1 MIVNNKSIIGC
12 VVFTSI
18 LLWISKRN
26 HTSTTSYRRTLWR
39 LSRYHNPET
48 VGLRHN
54 TTNNNELNNKNAIS
68 SRQLN
73 ILSLG
78 GSKTFGSGVDTTETF
93 TYVLGQHLNA
103 ARADNLGIPA
113 TGSFHSS
120 MCIQSMLRDYGHTNN
135 VEQDVIYDVVILE
148 FSTNED
154 IVSKSSKASLRLLVH
169 RIRLRYPDA
178 LIIYV
183 HSSRFEFLKRIAF
196 LKRNK
201 KANQRFSV
209 IKRAI
214 DEVGGVLYSL
224 PIPKSADEVAIIEEW
239 FQEDKH
245 HFSAKG
251 HYQIALDLGHII
263 NERMIADWPRDG
275 TWGRGDRCYS
285 WFLKKGEIPTE
296 VKLSGGTM
304 NQFRM
309 FKGAYEV
316 SQPNTAVI
324 EFPVNEGSV
333 VYMNYMTIGLVQQYP
348 SVQITSTGG
357 ISTQVFKPMPI
368 TDNYH
373 FTKLANLGRARSN
386 KIVLSVTPIEEKGL
400 PFRIV
405 GVTSCPACDDIAENV
420 KIQMG
425 NI

>member
-1 MIVNNKSIIGC
+1 
-12 VVFTSI
+12 
-18 LLWISKRN
+18 
-26 HTSTTSYRRTLWR
+26 
-39 LSRYHNPET
+39 

-54 TTNNNELNNKNAIS
+54 TTNNNDLNNKHAIS

-78 GSKTFGSGVDTTETF
+78 GSKTLGSGVDTTETF
-93 TYVLGQHLNA
+93 TYVLGQHLN

-120 MCIQSMLRDYGHTNN
+120 MCIQSMLRDYGRTNN
-135 VEQDVIYDVVILE
+135 VEEDVIYDIVILE
-148 FSTNED
+148 FSTND
-154 IVSKSSKASLRLLVH
+154 HVVSLESSKTSLNLLVR

-178 LIIYV
+178 LIIYL
-183 HSSRFEFLKRIAF
+183 HSYYFMYSDNLDVERKSVFK
-196 LKRNK
+196 KRNRNAK
-201 KANQRFSV
+201 QRFGN
-209 IKRAI
+209 IKHAI

-224 PIPKSADEVAIIEEW
+224 PSPFGQSADEVAIIEEW
-239 FQEDKH
+239 FQEDFH

-285 WFLKKGEIPTE
+285 WFLEKGEIPPE

-304 NQFRM
+304 NQFQMLKR
-309 FKGAYEV
+309 AYAV

-324 EFPVNEGSV
+324 EFPVDEGSM
-333 VYMNYMTIGLVQQYP
+333 VYMNYMIIGSLLIQQYP
-348 SVQITSTGG
+348 SVHITGTGG
-357 ISTQVFKPMPI
+357 ISTQDLKPMP

-373 FTKLANLGRARSN
+373 VTKLANLGRARSN
-386 KIVLSVTPIEEKGL
+386 KIVLSVTPIEEKEL